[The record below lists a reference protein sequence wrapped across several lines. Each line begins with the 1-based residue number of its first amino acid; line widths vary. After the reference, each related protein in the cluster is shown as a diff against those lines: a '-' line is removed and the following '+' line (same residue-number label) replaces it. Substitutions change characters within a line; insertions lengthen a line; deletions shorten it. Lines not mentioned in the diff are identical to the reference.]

1 MKHFR
6 YQVVSFCAMLALAG
20 CGGSSTSTPPPP
32 TIGQIYV
39 TTANKDEVSRFK
51 AGDNG
56 NVSPQGQFRVQFN
69 VPTFIA
75 MDAPHDRIAIKSN
88 DVNTPAIT
96 LIDNAS
102 SIRTNLGPL
111 TAPRIITGPATTLG
125 TKMGLCALDST
136 RDLLY
141 VTQDLGAGTGV
152 VLVFGPASTIN
163 GDVAPLRTFT
173 LPFHPFGLVVEV
185 PSGLVLDVANDSLFL
200 SDPVTNAITIFDKA
214 STLTGS
220 VVPSRTITGANTQLN
235 IPGPMVLDSSGRL
248 IVSINSGSINSQS
261 FGILVFQNAATANG
275 NIVPSASSTISQ
287 PPTEM
292 AISPAGELYVVDGS
306 PHITVYGGVATATGV
321 INPIRVIA
329 GPNTGLDPFF
339 GNIPALPLGIAVDP
353 TR

>member
-1 MKHFR
+1 MKLSR
-6 YQVVSFCAMLALAG
+6 YLCFFFSAMLALAG
-20 CGGSSTSTPPPP
+20 CGGSSSTPPPP

-39 TTANKDEVSRFK
+39 TTAVKDEVSRFK

-56 NVSPQGQFRVQFN
+56 NVSPQGQFRVGFN
-69 VPTFIA
+69 LPSFIA
-75 MDAPHDRIAIKSN
+75 MDVPHDRIAIKSN

-102 SIRTNLGPL
+102 SIRINLGPL

-125 TKMGLCALDST
+125 TNMGLFALDST

-163 GDVAPLRTFT
+163 GNIAPLRTFT
-173 LPFHPFGLVVEV
+173 LPFHPIGHVLVV

-220 VVPSRTITGANTQLN
+220 VVPSRTITGTNTQLN
-235 IPGPMVLDSSGRL
+235 VPSQMVLDSSGRL
-248 IVSINSGSINSQS
+248 IVSNPGGTTSQS
-261 FGILVFQNAATANG
+261 PNILVFQNAATANG
-275 NIVPSASSTISQ
+275 NIVPSASSTINQTIS
-287 PPTEM
+287 EM
-292 AISPAGELYVVDGS
+292 AISPAGELYVVDGT
-306 PHITVYGGVATATGV
+306 PQITVYSGVATATGA

-329 GPNTGLDPFF
+329 GPNTGLDPLL
-339 GNIPALPLGIAVDP
+339 GNDPALPLGIAVDP

>member
-1 MKHFR
+1 MNLLR
-6 YQVVSFCAMLALAG
+6 PYLVSFSAMLALAG
-20 CGGSSTSTPPPP
+20 CGGSSSTPPPP

-39 TTANKDEVSRFK
+39 TTADKDEVSRFK

-56 NVSPQGQFRVQFN
+56 NISPQGQFRVQPN
-69 VPTFIA
+69 LPSFIA
-75 MDAPHDRIAIKSN
+75 MDVPHDRLAIRID
-88 DVNTPAIT
+88 DVTTPAIT
-96 LIDNAS
+96 LIDHAS
-102 SIRTNLGPL
+102 SIFSPL

-141 VTQDLGAGTGV
+141 VTQDLGAGTGI

-163 GDVAPLRTFT
+163 GNIAPLRTFT
-173 LPFHPFGLVVEV
+173 LPFHPAGLVFVL

-220 VVPSRTITGANTQLN
+220 VLPSRTITGTNTQLN
-235 IPGPMVLDSSGRL
+235 VPSHMVLDSSGRL
-248 IVSINSGSINSQS
+248 IVSNLGSNNS
-261 FGILVFQNAATANG
+261 GILVFQNAATANG
-275 NIVPSASSTISQ
+275 NIVPSASSTINQGIS
-287 PPTEM
+287 EM

-306 PHITVYGGVATATGV
+306 AQITVYGGVATATGA

-329 GPNTGLDPFF
+329 GPNTGLDPLK
-339 GNIPALPLGIAVDP
+339 GGTPALPLGIAVDP

>member
-1 MKHFR
+1 MKIAIRQLMPF
-6 YQVVSFCAMLALAG
+6 YLALSLSLVIG
-20 CGGSSTSTPPPP
+20 CAGSSSTPPPP

-69 VPTFIA
+69 IPTFIA

-102 SIRTNLGPL
+102 SILGPL

-173 LPFHPFGLVVEV
+173 VPFHPFGLVVEV

-235 IPGPMVLDSSGRL
+235 IPGQMVLDSSGRL

-329 GPNTGLDPFF
+329 VPNTGLDPFF

>member
-1 MKHFR
+1 MKLSR
-6 YQVVSFCAMLALAG
+6 YLWFFFSAMLALAG

-32 TIGQIYV
+32 AIGQIYV

-56 NVSPQGQFRVQFN
+56 NVSPQGQLRVQFN
-69 VPTFIA
+69 APTFIA
-75 MDAPHDRIAIKSN
+75 MDVPHDRIAIKSS

-102 SIRTNLGPL
+102 SILSPL
-111 TAPRIITGPATTLG
+111 TAPRTITGAATTLG
-125 TKMGLCALDST
+125 TKMGLCALDSA

-141 VTQDLGAGTGV
+141 VAQDLGAGTGV

-200 SDPVTNAITIFDKA
+200 SDPVTNAITIFDKT

-248 IVSINSGSINSQS
+248 IVSINSGSINSQV